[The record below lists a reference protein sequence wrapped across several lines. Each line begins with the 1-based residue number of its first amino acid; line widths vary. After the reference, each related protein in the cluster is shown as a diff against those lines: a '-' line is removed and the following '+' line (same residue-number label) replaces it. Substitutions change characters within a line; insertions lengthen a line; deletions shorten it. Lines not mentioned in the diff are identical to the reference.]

1 MKAILPTTDHQ
12 NAKNYGGDKETISK
26 HRVVVCTKTG
36 PVCPVD
42 CRVYMGRSSSASKVY
57 ASIWVYSDA
66 VSISGMGS
74 AGGGGYHKESAA
86 IDEAIKS
93 AGIKLSKSIHGVGD
107 SAVREALTAITR
119 ALGYRGKLIIV

>member
-1 MKAILPTTDHQ
+1 MKASLPTTDHQ
-12 NAKNYGGDKETISK
+12 NAKNYGRDKETVSTY
-26 HRVVVCTKTG
+26 RVVVRTKTG

-42 CRVYMGRSSSASKVY
+42 CRVYMGRSSSASMVY
-57 ASIWVYSDA
+57 ASIWVYSDTVN
-66 VSISGMGS
+66 VSGTGS

-93 AGIKLSKSIHGVGD
+93 AGIKLSKSIHGAGE
-107 SAVREALTAITR
+107 SAIREALTAITR